1 MLPLEHATQSIAEVS
16 QSDANIIEN
25 HQPIPCKKI
34 GWNRKSIGNLRQ
46 KDWMESKINSQSDA
60 KRLDRIEN
68 AQLVDP
74 IQRDWME
81 SKITSQSDYKKIGWN
96 RKQLANPMQKDWM
109 ESKITLTSS
118 DLCLW
123 FVGINNRDDVHS
135 MTRVCTVYNCTH
147 MCTPDV
153 QHYIDYF

>member
-1 MLPLEHATQSIAEVS
+1 
-16 QSDANIIEN
+16 
-25 HQPIPCKKI
+25 
-34 GWNRKSIGNLRQ
+34 
-46 KDWMESKINSQSDA
+46 MESKINSQSDA

-123 FVGINNRDDVHS
+123 FVGINNRDDEA
-135 MTRVCTVYNCTH
+135 
-147 MCTPDV
+147 
-153 QHYIDYF
+153 